1 VTADFTGQRTLD
13 AGPGYGRAAT
23 IFGPLLRNAGM
34 DEATLRMILYDNP
47 RQFLAFVPVRG

>member
-1 VTADFTGQRTLD
+1 MTADFTGQRTLD